1 MASNDT
7 FCAACNQLIQNE
19 LSDERKPCPKCGSL
33 ARRFTAAVQETCHV
47 SDSVDATVQ
56 TYPQTLLNTARD
68 LLEREQVGIAIVV
81 AHMAC
86 EVAAERSM
94 AEAFQA
100 KTLTYLE
107 EPILA
112 FVNGF
117 NLATSR
123 IRELYSA
130 LTGDEIQ
137 KQPFWKAFKTSATL
151 RNSIVHNGKI
161 VGRSD
166 AEASLTAAI
175 ALVAHLKK

>member
-1 MASNDT
+1 MPSNDT
-7 FCAACNQLIQNE
+7 FCAACNQPIQNE
-19 LSDERKPCPKCGSL
+19 PSAERKPCPKCGSL
-33 ARRFTAAVQETCHV
+33 TRHFEDSVEETCHV
-47 SDSVDATVQ
+47 SDSFDATVK
-56 TYPQTLLNTARD
+56 TYPQTLLDTARD

-86 EVAAERSM
+86 EVAAERSI

-100 KTLTYLE
+100 KALTYLE
-107 EPILA
+107 DPILA

-117 NLATSR
+117 NLAAPR

-137 KQPFWKAFKTSATL
+137 KQPFWQAFKTSATL

-175 ALVAHLKK
+175 AIVAHLKK